1 MRNFLWLA
9 IGVVI
14 GVVGA
19 GATGIV
25 IVNLLIP
32 WEDICAVI
40 GPAQRVADT
49 GATLLVSL
57 QDWLAKAESLLA
69 TGSSDQVTEEART
82 GLGGIVDRAEA
93 IVSDVKDSAIDI
105 VTAPLQRLI
114 DLAQGVLSAVQAA
127 VDAARDVVASVDEAR
142 CN

>member
-14 GVVGA
+14 GVVAA
-19 GATGIV
+19 GTTGIV

-69 TGSSDQVTEEART
+69 TGSSDQVTEQARS

-93 IVSDVKDSAIDI
+93 IVIDVKDSAIDI

>member
-1 MRNFLWLA
+1 M
-9 IGVVI
+9 
-14 GVVGA
+14 
-19 GATGIV
+19 

-69 TGSSDQVTEEART
+69 TGSSDQVTEQART

>member
-69 TGSSDQVTEEART
+69 TGSSDQVTEQARS

-127 VDAARDVVASVDEAR
+127 VDAARDVVASVDESR

>member
-69 TGSSDQVTEEART
+69 TGSSDQVTEQART